1 MKLTKHACSS
11 FLHSAIV
18 LFEIRTWKK
27 ARKLLH
33 PYQHRS
39 SERMNIVFH
48 HWGCGQNSM
57 VPDRQIQRMS
67 LCFHRSEKNNACR
80 RGFRKKVLF
89 SALRQG
95 SVFYRSWGVLLSFGF
110 YAACKGSGVVEYST
124 TRQEKG
130 ASKKV
135 QKGRATLL

>member
-1 MKLTKHACSS
+1 MHTVF
-11 FLHSAIV
+11 FLHSAID
-18 LFEIRTWKK
+18 LFEIRIWKK

-48 HWGCGQNSM
+48 HRGCGQNSM

-67 LCFHRSEKNNACR
+67 LCFHRNEKITHAVVASEK
-80 RGFRKKVLF
+80 GSFF
-89 SALRQG
+89 SPPTGISFLSIIG
-95 SVFYRSWGVLLSFGF
+95 GYLLSSGF
-110 YAACKGSGVVEYST
+110 YAACKGNGVVEYST